1 MRMDPKEELIERDRS
16 SDKVLLHEPFL
27 LMTYSPGERLIHLE
41 WNGHATSSQY
51 RSSLE
56 LAVNFV
62 AKHDVHLWLADL
74 RGMTAI
80 LQADETWANE
90 HWFPKLFATPLEKMA
105 IIHSKDYFNQTSVAR
120 SFRKV
125 GGKLTFKVAD
135 LTDMKKAL
143 DWLHAR
149 EAVSA

>member
-1 MRMDPKEELIERDRS
+1 MKEIVERDRS
-16 SDKVLLHEPFL
+16 DDEVLLHEPFL
-27 LMTYSPGERLIHLE
+27 LMTFCPKERLIHLE
-41 WNGHATSSQY
+41 WNGHATSAQY

-62 AKHDVHLWLADL
+62 SKHDVHLWLADL

-80 LQADETWANE
+80 LQSDEKWANE

-105 IIHSKDYFNQTSVAR
+105 ILHSKDYFNQTSVAR

-125 GGKLTFKVAD
+125 NSQLTFKVAD
-135 LTDMKKAL
+135 FNDMHEAMAWLKK
-143 DWLHAR
+143 R

>member
-1 MRMDPKEELIERDRS
+1 MEQVERDRS
-16 SDKVLLHEPFL
+16 KDIILLHEPFL
-27 LMTYSPGERLIHLE
+27 LMSHSPAERLIHLE
-41 WNGHATSSQY
+41 WNGHATSAQY

-56 LAVNFV
+56 LACNYVK
-62 AKHDVHLWLADL
+62 KHDIHYWLADL

-80 LQADETWANE
+80 LQADEKWANE
-90 HWFPKLFATPLEKMA
+90 EWFPKLFATPLEKMA

-125 GGKLTFKVAD
+125 NSQLTFNVAD
-135 LTDMKKAL
+135 FTDVHEAL
-143 DWLHAR
+143 DWLRKR